1 MEITMSDTLG
11 GLIDKL
17 FTIDTKMW
25 VNQDLIYEIRRMTF
39 EEYKAKY
46 FANEEGAQLLWDC
59 LKKACDLNVQRNQ
72 LIDEIDEKIVEIV
85 KASQSGEDLDAGKF
99 IQRKHKT
106 Y

>member
-1 MEITMSDTLG
+1 MADTLG

-17 FTIDTKMW
+17 FTVDMKMW
-25 VNQDLIYEIRRMTF
+25 VNQELLYEVRKIKSI
-39 EEYKAKY
+39 EEFKKKY
-46 FANEEGAQLLWDC
+46 RTDEGMDVLWTT

-72 LIDEIDEKIVEIV
+72 LIDEVDKKIIEIV
-85 KASQSGEDLDAGKF
+85 KAALSGDDLDAGKF

>member
-1 MEITMSDTLG
+1 MDTLG

-39 EEYKAKY
+39 DQYKERY
-46 FANEEGAQLLWDC
+46 FSSEEGAKELWDC
-59 LKKACDLNVQRNQ
+59 LKKSCDLNVQRNQ

>member
-1 MEITMSDTLG
+1 MSDTLG

-17 FTIDTKMW
+17 LTADLKMYY
-25 VNQDLIYEIRRMTF
+25 NQDLIYEIRRMTF

-46 FANEEGAQLLWDC
+46 FESETGAQELWAT
-59 LKKACDLNVQRNQ
+59 LKKACDLNLQRNQ
-72 LIDEIDEKIVEIV
+72 LIDEVDEKIVEII
-85 KASQSGEDLDAGKF
+85 KAAQNGEDLDNGKF